1 LAQTVVINATSIG
14 ARPDGISAYGVHLL
28 KALAAVPSG
37 LDFEVLL
44 NRDAR
49 ARLGS
54 WTPPAWMRLRW
65 TSRWVSP
72 DRGSGG
78 HLARWAL
85 ANAVAWRHRRHVLF
99 SLSQIE
105 AATWPGPSVVTVHDV
120 IPLLFP
126 EHHPR
131 QYHYYHHFLGPAL
144 RRTAAIVTPSAATRD
159 QLAHCYG
166 LPADN
171 IHVIHHGPTVPA
183 RGAPQGR
190 AAGRPFIL
198 CLARPSPT
206 KNVTTLLDAFALIQ
220 NHVREDL
227 VIAGAGVD
235 QDPILRRWANGM
247 GGSGRVAF
255 RSDVSE
261 GEKIRLL
268 DGATALVCTSLDEGF
283 GLPPL
288 EAMRRGCPVVVSR
301 VGSLPEV
308 CGTAAAFVD
317 PRDVGDIASTI
328 RRLLG
333 DEPWRRALIRRGLE
347 RARAFSWRLSAHRH
361 IHVLKEVCDVG

>member
-1 LAQTVVINATSIG
+1 LAPTVVINATSIG

-28 KALAAVPSG
+28 KALAAAPG
-37 LDFEVLL
+37 RLDFEVLL
-44 NRDAR
+44 NPDAR
-49 ARLGS
+49 LRLGS
-54 WTPPAWMRLRW
+54 WTPPACMKLHW

-85 ANAVAWRHRRHVLF
+85 ANAVAWRHSRSVVL

-105 AATWPGPSVVTVHDV
+105 AAAGPGPSVVTVHDV

-131 QYHYYHHFLGPAL
+131 QYHYYRHFLPPAL
-144 RRTAAIVTPSAATRD
+144 HRAVAIVTPSAATRD
-159 QLAHCYG
+159 QLVRCFG
-166 LPADN
+166 LPAER

-183 RGAPQGR
+183 RGAPRPRGS
-190 AAGRPFIL
+190 GRPVIL
-198 CLARPSPT
+198 CLARPDPT
-206 KNVTTLLDAFALIQ
+206 KNVAARRSAFDLIQ

-227 VIAGAGVD
+227 VIAGVGVD
-235 QDPILRRWANGM
+235 QDPILQRRANGM
-247 GGSGRVAF
+247 GRKGRVALH
-255 RSDVSE
+255 STVSE

-268 DGATALVCTSLDEGF
+268 DGATALVCASLDEGF
-283 GLPPL
+283 GLSPL
-288 EAMRRGCPVVVSR
+288 EAMSRGCPVVASR

-317 PRDVGDIASTI
+317 PRDVGDIASTL

-333 DEPWRRALIRRGLE
+333 DEGWRETLIRRGIE
-347 RARAFSWRLSAHRH
+347 RSRAFSWELSARRH
-361 IHVLKEVCDVG
+361 VQVLEEVGDVG